1 MPITNIPVIGYPD
14 YTPYTQVTPFTV
26 RDGATYLLT
35 LEALKDWIRDV
46 LVPSIDTNIS
56 GLETSWETQTS
67 SLVDQT
73 NAIVADLIQQV
84 DAAITDMQSQVD
96 AATAAQTAAEAARD
110 QAEEYAST
118 VVAIQD
124 TAVTGLIN
132 DGASTTRVALNG
144 IFATIDALNAQTARI
159 NSLVTLTSNGGRL
172 GADTILASDI
182 SRRVSGRGVVYMADY
197 PRTGGE
203 TDDSA
208 ALGRAI
214 ADAATRGAHTI
225 ELGAD
230 IHLVTQV
237 NVNTDYLTIR
247 SGSKTGT
254 TINFDGDVNCLFV
267 TGNYV
272 AFENVRF
279 YNSVAPRTV
288 FPILFSGA
296 NQGRVSNCYFDSIT
310 GGRFTGVRFTGG
322 SMGIVENCTMNHS
335 CIRIETWD
343 VKIRNCWIW
352 GMSNDYCIGIFN
364 GAGNTDIANVDIVPP
379 LHSTATGIAG
389 ILLDGTS
396 GVSINTKMNMVYLD
410 GNPSLDTGK
419 GILARGGCGG
429 INIMNVTANQMD
441 DDAITIDSCYSV
453 EIIGYNGYNNN
464 RTAGHAGREIVIT
477 KTGAQGIE
485 SVRLVGISCL
495 MTTAA
500 LGTVSPAIYV
510 DDSVGAGQVSLDGFN
525 IKQPGAG
532 GGYSS
537 PEVRVPK
544 DANGYPTMSMHGK
557 GQLTHYTGKGSQ
569 LIPNGNST
577 TTINLG
583 DTPFAMAYRPD
594 PSQIQIGFLSSA
606 VTPNYRI
613 TYNSDNQILLTFSA
627 AMTADTTVYWSAN
640 LRR

>member
-1 MPITNIPVIGYPD
+1 MPISNIPVIGYPD
-14 YTPYTQVTPFTV
+14 FQPYTQITPFTV
-26 RDGATYLLT
+26 RDGATYLLV
-35 LEALKDWIRDV
+35 LEGLRDWIRDV
-46 LVPSIDTNIS
+46 LVPHVDSQIS
-56 GLETSWETQTS
+56 GLETSWETQTT

-73 NAIVADLIQQV
+73 NAIIADLTAQV
-84 DAAITDMQSQVD
+84 NAAITDMQSQVD
-96 AATAAQTAAEAARD
+96 AATAAQTAAESARD
-110 QAEEYAST
+110 QAAEYAST
-118 VVAIQD
+118 VVAFQD
-124 TAVTGLIN
+124 TAVQGLVD
-132 DGASTTRVALNG
+132 DGTSATSIALHN
-144 IFATIDALNAQTARI
+144 IFATVDALNTQVGRI
-159 NSLVTLTSNGGRL
+159 DALVTLTNPGGRL
-172 GADTILASDI
+172 GADTIAANDI
-182 SRRVSGRGVVYMADY
+182 TRRIAGRGAVYMVDY
-197 PRTGGE
+197 PRLAGE

-208 ALGRAI
+208 ALQRAI
-214 ADAATRGAHTI
+214 TDAQTRGAHVI
-225 ELGAD
+225 ELGAN

-254 TINFDGDVNCLFV
+254 TINFDGDVNCLFI

-272 AFENVRF
+272 ALENIRF
-279 YNSVAPRTV
+279 YNSVTPRTV

-296 NQGRVSNCYFDSIT
+296 NQGRVSNCYFDSIS
-310 GGRFTGVRFTGG
+310 GGRFAGVRFTGG

-364 GAGNTDIANVDIVPP
+364 GAGNTDITNVDIVPP

-389 ILLDGTS
+389 ILIDGTT

-410 GNPSLDTGK
+410 GNPGLDTGK

-429 INIMNVTANQMD
+429 INIVNVTANQMD

-453 EIIGYNGYNNN
+453 NIIGYNGYNNN

-500 LGTVSPAIYV
+500 LGALSAAIYV
-510 DDSVGAGQVSLDGFN
+510 DDSVGPGQVSIDGFN

-537 PEVRVPK
+537 PEVRVPTSG
-544 DANGYPTMSMHGK
+544 GYPTMSMHGK
-557 GQLTHYTGKGSQ
+557 GQLTHYSGKGSQ

-583 DTPFAMAYRPD
+583 DAPFAMAYRPD
-594 PSQIQIGFLSSA
+594 PSQIQIGFLSAS

-627 AMTADTTVYWSAN
+627 AMAADTTVYWSAN